1 MCGLCAG
8 SRRARSLSTLPTG
21 LEGARV
27 SAAGVSVP
35 CRWPFFPLP
44 ASSFFNKVKKNKW
57 KAKLAEVF
65 KYFILV
71 SNVNSYIGIA
81 VLGVFRLHVTFCN
94 IFVNHSVFVVCFFF
108 LPCIQSAL
116 NVFAELLV
124 SFSLGDL
131 VGSPASA
138 APSSH
143 RHLLPRPQWS
153 GVCRSGLPGASMGEK
168 GIFLSQ
174 KSSAKQ
180 PVQGPTGCRI
190 LPEHP
195 LAKPLEP
202 GQPRLPDSRGF
213 LRCLDLPGWGMLT
226 RGSEDTA
233 GQLRDGNLILRCG
246 KEGPG

>member
-108 LPCIQSAL
+108 PPVYSKCIK
-116 NVFAELLV
+116 
-124 SFSLGDL
+124 
-131 VGSPASA
+131 
-138 APSSH
+138 
-143 RHLLPRPQWS
+143 R
-153 GVCRSGLPGASMGEK
+153 
-168 GIFLSQ
+168 I
-174 KSSAKQ
+174 
-180 PVQGPTGCRI
+180 CRI
-190 LPEHP
+190 VGVLLFGRLGGITRLRSP
-195 LAKPLEP
+195 LFSSPPSPPAPVERGLSLRP
-202 GQPRLPDSRGF
+202 PRRKHG
-213 LRCLDLPGWGMLT
+213 RERDLPFPKKL
-226 RGSEDTA
+226 SETA
-233 GQLRDGNLILRCG
+233 SP
-246 KEGPG
+246 GPHWVQDPP